1 MIFFMYCIKFR
12 TRSIIIMK
20 KDFSLQELACPGQ
33 TLLWPIG
40 FSLPE
45 ITFYTYLAINIECFL

>member
-1 MIFFMYCIKFR
+1 
-12 TRSIIIMK
+12 MK

-45 ITFYTYLAINIECFL
+45 ITFYTYLAIYIECFL